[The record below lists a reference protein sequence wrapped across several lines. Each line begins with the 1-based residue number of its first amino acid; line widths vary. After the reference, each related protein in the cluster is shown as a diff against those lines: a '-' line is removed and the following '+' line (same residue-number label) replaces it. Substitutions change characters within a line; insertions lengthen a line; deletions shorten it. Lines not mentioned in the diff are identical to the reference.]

1 MSVEIG
7 KEAPDFELRC
17 TNGEAVKLSD
27 YRGKKNVLLI
37 FYPFAFSRNC
47 TAEMCTLRDDNADL
61 VSDDVEVLG
70 ISPDSVFTLKAWK
83 AAEGFVNE
91 FVADFWPHG
100 KVAQD
105 YGVFVEQIGCPKRAT
120 FLIDKE
126 GILRW
131 MEDSGGDIRD
141 QAGWREALAEHG

>member
-1 MSVEIG
+1 MAVEIG
-7 KEAPDFELRC
+7 SEAPDFELRA
-17 TNGEAVKLSD
+17 TNDDTIKLSD

-37 FYPFAFSRNC
+37 FYPFAFSRTCN
-47 TAEMCTLRDDNADL
+47 TEMCTLRDDNSDL

-83 AAEGFVNE
+83 KAEGFVNE

-100 KVAQD
+100 GVASD
-105 YGVFVEQIGCPKRAT
+105 YGVFMDEFGCPKRAT
-120 FLIDKE
+120 FLIDKQ

-131 MEDSGGDIRD
+131 RDEAGGAARD
-141 QAGWREALAEHG
+141 QSEWRNAIAEVG

>member
-1 MSVEIG
+1 MTVQIG
-7 KEAPDFELRC
+7 TEAPDFELRC

-27 YRGKKNVLLI
+27 FRGKKNVLLI

-47 TAEMCTLRDDNADL
+47 TAEMCTLRDDNSDL
-61 VSDDVEVLG
+61 MSDDVEVLG

-83 AAEGFVNE
+83 AAEGFANE

-105 YGVFVEQIGCPKRAT
+105 YGVFVEQLGCPKRAT
-120 FLIDKE
+120 FLIDTN
-126 GILRW
+126 GIVRW
-131 MEDSGGDIRD
+131 MEDTGGDIRD
-141 QAGWREALAEHG
+141 QQGWRKALSEIG